1 VLDNRRPTH
10 PHPQRGVLQGVGDVL
25 PLGDLVRRAILNR
38 VGIARSEGRVLT
50 VEGLL
55 ADLKRD
61 DTTRAL
67 LCEAEVASRVSVTAS
82 HLWPPVAK
90 FQRAEYDLTRDPL
103 NLDSVFMRRLATYRA
118 EFEERGV
125 SLTGR
130 GQELKAKLVLF
141 LFEDLVDEKGFKIG
155 EVHDAVKRGLEWMN
169 RSEAGKKGAETRKKR
184 AREGAS

>member
-1 VLDNRRPTH
+1 M
-10 PHPQRGVLQGVGDVL
+10 
-25 PLGDLVRRAILNR
+25 RRAILNR

-125 SLTGR
+125 SLAGLLGR
-130 GQELKAKLVLF
+130 DSTRNAKLVLF
-141 LFEDLVDEKGFKIG
+141 LFEDLVNEKGLEID
-155 EVHDAVKRGLEWMN
+155 EVHDAVKQGLKRMN
-169 RSEAGKKGAETRKKR
+169 YSEGAKKAAETRKKR